1 MKEVMIM
8 LGNNLQQGMDFD
20 TVSEAELNTPPK
32 ATAKGK
38 TTNPKLEQFQAMGEA
53 SYNSMS
59 DDEKA
64 LSRSKS
70 ATLKFLGFAVLN
82 GKQTESRARKGADG
96 TSSRVKAAKDVG
108 LVFVSDEAITVPLID
123 VRHGFKTVVTADQIQ
138 ERQIAAGQNF
148 ILTKLEAMY
157 LLARNE
163 YSGHFVS
170 DNGEC
175 YMNINT
181 SKYGNDNGN
190 AIPTPTFNGVGFAI
204 HDLVIAIDTQKSDGT
219 WEINKS
225 EPEAQRFSVYYEV
238 RKAQRSSAGTG
249 TKAPSQD
256 KPTIVAAAL
265 RNILGI

>member
-20 TVSEAELNTPPK
+20 TVSEAELNAPEGVAS
-32 ATAKGK
+32 ATRGSKDTKIDQLQSIGSSAY
-38 TTNPKLEQFQAMGEA
+38 NAMSEQ
-53 SYNSMS
+53 
-59 DDEKA
+59 EKA
-64 LSRSKS
+64 VARSKS
-70 ATLKFLGFAVLN
+70 ETLKFLGFAVLN
-82 GKQTESRARKGADG
+82 GKQTESRARKDANGN
-96 TSSRVKAAKDVG
+96 SVRVKAAKDVG

-157 LLARNE
+157 LLARVE

-181 SKYGNDNGN
+181 SKYGKEN

-204 HDLVIAIDTQKSDGT
+204 HDLVIAIDTQKGDGT
-219 WEINKS
+219 WAINES

-238 RKAQRSSAGTG
+238 RKAQRGGSGNG
-249 TKAPSQD
+249 TKAPSVD